1 MNTLFELRQKDVVLT
16 PAAAEAIEAR
26 SEKFARHSDRIQRC
40 TVTVEGPSKHHR
52 QGNYGVQ
59 IDLLV
64 PGTELV
70 VRKHSEANL
79 EAALKSAFEA
89 IDRRL
94 EEQVRKSRGYV
105 KAHPAR

>member
-1 MNTLFELRQKDVVLT
+1 
-16 PAAAEAIEAR
+16 
-26 SEKFARHSDRIQRC
+26 
-40 TVTVEGPSKHHR
+40 
-52 QGNYGVQ
+52 
-59 IDLLV
+59 
-64 PGTELV
+64 V